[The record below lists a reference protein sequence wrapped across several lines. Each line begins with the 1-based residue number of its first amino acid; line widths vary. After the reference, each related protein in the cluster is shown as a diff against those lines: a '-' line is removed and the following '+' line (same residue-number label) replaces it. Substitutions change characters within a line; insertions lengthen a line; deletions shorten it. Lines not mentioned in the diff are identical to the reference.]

1 MHVTNDFWMRERECE
16 RIFAAG
22 GPYFLITTE
31 HLNWLL
37 YKRKEEYIVGSNL
50 VAISAAETGFVVLDD
65 SVMNNHHHVLGR
77 GRRSNAEMFTDHL
90 REKMRR
96 YQLSLGNPSLKELRI
111 QIDEVLDIKQFRNY
125 VGYIDRNAYVARLD
139 STPTGYPWGSGN
151 LFFNGNL
158 WMMTDGVSWNSLS
171 IEKRR
176 KICRSHDVTLP
187 SSYKVRDGMILRSSF
202 VDYKHTE
209 SLFNSANQ
217 YFSMLTRRGEA
228 DVEIARLKGEG
239 IQLPNE
245 EVFQI
250 VGSWCPESGIR
261 GLAASE
267 RLEMARSMKKR
278 LNSSNKQIAQVLRLS
293 LVEVERM
300 FPRPV

>member
-1 MHVTNDFWMRERECE
+1 MHVKNDFWMRERECE

-22 GPYFLITTE
+22 GPYYLITTE
-31 HLNWLL
+31 HVDWLL
-37 YKRKEEYIVGSNL
+37 YKTRDEFITGSNL

-65 SVMNNHHHVLGR
+65 TVMNNHHHILGR
-77 GRRSNAEMFTDHL
+77 GHRSNADNFSVRL

-111 QIDEVLDIKQFRNY
+111 QIDEVQDLKQFRNY

-139 STPTGYPWGSGN
+139 STPAGYPWGAGN

-158 WMMTDGVSWNSLS
+158 WLMNEGVAWNSLS
-171 IEKRR
+171 IENRR
-176 KICRSHDVTLP
+176 RICRSHAIDLP
-187 SSYKVRDGMILRSSF
+187 SSYRVRDGMILRSSF
-202 VDYKHTE
+202 VDHKHTE

-228 DVEIARLKGEG
+228 DVEIARMKGES

-250 VGSWCPESGIR
+250 VGSWYPESGIR
-261 GLAASE
+261 GLGTTE
-267 RLEMARSMKKR
+267 RLETAQSMKKR
-278 LNSSNKQIAQVLRLS
+278 LNSSNKQIAQVLRLP
-293 LVEVERM
+293 LGEVEKM
-300 FPRPV
+300 FPRPL